1 MLVKPP
7 MEKLLP
13 KVENRYVLA
22 ILVAKR
28 ARQLVNGALPMNQ
41 SDTPNLVTV
50 ACEELGADK
59 IACVKGHVNPYIPL
73 RPEIEA
79 ARLAAQAAAEQ
90 ASTADAIREE
100 LDKVASAQPAP
111 DASDAA
117 LIGEALMKKET
128 VSENEAEEVD
138 QSGDDS
144 DSEEETNNGS
154 NTEIKMNLPDQGDA
168 FPFKL
173 APPVEATE
181 YIKQNID
188 QEAEETEE

>member
-28 ARQLVNGALPMNQ
+28 ARQLVNGAQPLSQ
-41 SDTPNLVTV
+41 SDSPNLVTV

-100 LDKVASAQPAP
+100 LDKVASRPAP
-111 DASDAA
+111 DADDAA
-117 LIGEALMKKET
+117 LIGEALM
-128 VSENEAEEVD
+128 
-138 QSGDDS
+138 
-144 DSEEETNNGS
+144 
-154 NTEIKMNLPDQGDA
+154 
-168 FPFKL
+168 
-173 APPVEATE
+173 
-181 YIKQNID
+181 
-188 QEAEETEE
+188 